1 MDDGESVHRLSFNS
15 AALRLLDL
23 PEQDDPSAHHRLEFN
38 QSSESRALRPSTV
51 SIVLYNVNII
61 VLLVTTDY

>member
-1 MDDGESVHRLSFNS
+1 MTVNDPIPS
-15 AALRLLDL
+15 ASLRASDL

-51 SIVLYNVNII
+51 SVVVY
-61 VLLVTTDY
+61 